1 MRAVPWWSV
10 DLSNTFYHGKAAL
23 TMTTNEIAAAVQ
35 AGQADRLELW
45 EAVRR
50 FAHDRAYRWC
60 RAMDGRAGMVLED
73 YIQVA
78 FLALL
83 DALEG
88 WDPAAGAFLT
98 WYSLKLKGAFTEAV
112 GMRTQ
117 RDKRDPIHHALS
129 LDAPFMDSESGESL
143 TFADILEDP
152 AASEE
157 IAGIAERDF
166 QDRRRMAVRRA
177 VDSLQEQQ
185 RQAVVLR
192 YCYGLSLDQTAARMS
207 TSRAAVRVAEH
218 KGLRLLRHPMNSR
231 ELRIYY

>member
-1 MRAVPWWSV
+1 MEAS
-10 DLSNTFYHGKAAL
+10 K
-23 TMTTNEIAAAVQ
+23 IAAAVQ

-129 LDAPFMDSESGESL
+129 LDAPFMDSKSGESL

-166 QDRRRMAVRRA
+166 QDQRRMAVRRA
-177 VDSLQEQQ
+177 IDSLQEQQ

-192 YCYGLSLDQTAARMS
+192 YCYGLSLDQTAARMG
-207 TSRAAVRVAEH
+207 TTRATAMTAEQ
-218 KGLRLLRHPMNSR
+218 KGLRLLRHPKNR
-231 ELRIYY
+231 ELRQYA